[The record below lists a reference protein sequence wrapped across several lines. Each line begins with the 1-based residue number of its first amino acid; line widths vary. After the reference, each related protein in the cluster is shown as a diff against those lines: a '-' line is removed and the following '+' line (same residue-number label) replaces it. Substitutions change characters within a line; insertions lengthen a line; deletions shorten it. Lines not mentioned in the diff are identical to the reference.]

1 MSYQELENYVNATSQ
16 VLVKTPEEGED
27 VKEMKERRNL
37 SVKVHQVSEELK
49 HLKAKLSD
57 MTASLEIPELKEET
71 FTIPKKLDL
80 TNRQSRSLHELYS
93 KVKDMTAEACKCDE
107 FVRRNFYDFTYHS
120 LRAVHNDLN
129 ARVADLQSVEEH
141 MKEQEKDELKKLL
154 SYQKG
159 REKEVEYLEQRW
171 IRLFSTVCQSKK
183 L

>member
-16 VLVKTPEEGED
+16 VSVKTPEEGDIKE
-27 VKEMKERRNL
+27 VKEGRDLTVE
-37 SVKVHQVSEELK
+37 VHQISEELE

-57 MTASLEIPELKEET
+57 ITASLEIPELKEVT
-71 FTIPKKLDL
+71 FMIPKKLDL
-80 TNRQSRSLHELYS
+80 TNRQSRSLQELYS
-93 KVKDMTAEACKCDE
+93 KVKDMTTEACKCDE

-171 IRLFSTVCQSKK
+171 LRLFSTVCQCEK